1 MQARPG
7 RFWSLGGNEGP
18 SLEEPPGAPWDLQ
31 RPPRKHLFVSLD
43 LCSSQMSSGSGRGFL
58 NLVFDPGR
66 KASTS
71 ELLNR
76 CLIHRRRELVH

>member
-1 MQARPG
+1 MRDRVWKSPRVPRG
-7 RFWSLGGNEGP
+7 T
-18 SLEEPPGAPWDLQ
+18 LQ

-43 LCSSQMSSGSGRGFL
+43 LCASQMSSGSGRGFL